1 MLANLPKPLLAIAH
15 GLALAVLFVTFGG
28 VIFNLS
34 VDLAAHYELVN
45 EIMKHGYVRP
55 EATYLGPMMMYPNLS
70 HWIAA
75 VFGWLTGSGLIALG
89 LLCIAAIYIGYFA
102 VLSAL
107 GRDGSI
113 ASLVL
118 FAIIFAFLNKS
129 HSLMGH
135 EVVRNF
141 FYPQLI
147 GFVVYIVAISVAI
160 NKQLSSAKIAAAAL
174 ALNATLFLIQPIAG
188 VHLTGAVICFL
199 ALETLCLYVTT
210 RQFRLANV
218 GLIFVIAIE
227 ALLLARLPKAAA
239 LISYSANNGALGFE
253 FPGHAYAIPFIICA
267 AVSVANLTLG
277 ARLWP
282 NGMAHRLFGAAG
294 TAAALL
300 MLMQLVAWVA
310 FKGGSPYAVK
320 KHGFFLVTFGV
331 INLAQLLGCFVPKV
345 QNQLIRFCTAVVLAF
360 FITFEIC
367 ASNNA
372 ANTVDVISAQRFANN
387 FVETSPDFS
396 PQEVS
401 SHLNSLHPTLN
412 LLIQLSSFERDTNA
426 VQSYGELD
434 VTARY
439 VMIDRTDLLSTSC
452 AVAQNSKYAIVPP
465 NCVKSGR

>member
-1 MLANLPKPLLAIAH
+1 
-15 GLALAVLFVTFGG
+15 
-28 VIFNLS
+28 
-34 VDLAAHYELVN
+34 
-45 EIMKHGYVRP
+45 
-55 EATYLGPMMMYPNLS
+55 
-70 HWIAA
+70 
-75 VFGWLTGSGLIALG
+75 
-89 LLCIAAIYIGYFA
+89 
-102 VLSAL
+102 
-107 GRDGSI
+107 
-113 ASLVL
+113 
-118 FAIIFAFLNKS
+118 
-129 HSLMGH
+129 
-135 EVVRNF
+135 
-141 FYPQLI
+141 
-147 GFVVYIVAISVAI
+147 
-160 NKQLSSAKIAAAAL
+160 
-174 ALNATLFLIQPIAG
+174 
-188 VHLTGAVICFL
+188 
-199 ALETLCLYVTT
+199 
-210 RQFRLANV
+210 
-218 GLIFVIAIE
+218 
-227 ALLLARLPKAAA
+227 
-239 LISYSANNGALGFE
+239 LGFE

-282 NGMAHRLFGAAG
+282 NGMAHRLFVAAG